1 MLKIVYLSFIFI
13 LISGTVYSQTTLS
26 GKVRDKAS
34 KETLPGAYVFVTTTE
49 GDTLSTTFTNE
60 NGRFTFDR
68 PPQSSLEIKISFVG
82 YEDLSELIEN
92 TDRRNLGTFEL
103 VEEGSLLETYELE
116 GQTMSGQMKGD
127 TVSMN
132 AAAYQTRGQAS
143 AGELIRKMPGVVMQ
157 GGTIEVQG
165 ETVGRVLVDGEPFF
179 GDDPAM
185 AMQNLPV
192 EVIDRIEFL
201 DQLSDQAQLTGFDD
215 GETIKTINIITKKE
229 KRGGTFGRVFA
240 GYGTD
245 DNYLVGGSVNFFNE
259 AQRIT
264 ALGLSNNIN
273 QQNFSADD
281 LSGAFGG
288 DDNRRGGR
296 GRRGNPLTTRER
308 PGITHT
314 NAIGLNFTDK
324 FDEGRAKITGSYFF
338 NESKNFLNRNSS
350 REYILPSDSLQ
361 LYDEIRN
368 SENNS
373 QNHRLDLRLDYDM
386 SEKHAII
393 WRPRVR
399 YEKGSAYSLLSA
411 QNLFNPST
419 PINETEN
426 TTSGNNESF
435 RFLSDFTYRY
445 KFNKEGRTLSAKF
458 DTRMD
463 NDNRDSRLVSVN
475 RDFQTQNLDSLI
487 QNSLSESSSFNYE
500 FEIEYSEPIGEHSQA
515 RLEYEVGNDLG
526 NTLQEVSQREM
537 ESTLFELDST
547 LSNEFENTYLQHE
560 VGLGYRYNKDKIR
573 IFSSFDYQISI
584 LDSDR
589 VFPGF
594 ENTNRTFR
602 NFVPRMVFIYDPNE
616 NTNIRIYYRGDTD
629 APSVRQLQDVIDNS
643 NPIQIST
650 GNPNLDQEYEHRL
663 FTRIRKIN
671 PETNKSFFMY
681 MGGRITSNYLGNATY
696 IASRD
701 TLIQGDVLLRQG
713 GQLNRPENL
722 DQYWDLRSYFS
733 FGFPLNFMQSNLNLS
748 ARAGITNR
756 PGLINEQTNYNRNMY
771 VGPGIGISSNL
782 GEHLDFNLSTRGNYN
797 VVRSSLQENLNN
809 NYYTQSTRLDLY
821 WNFTGGFFF
830 STNVNN
836 QLYKGLGEEFDQSV
850 WLMNADLGYRFPPT
864 EQFELKMTLF
874 DLLNQNTSIDRNVTD
889 VYVEDTRTQVVQQ
902 FFMMTLTYNIR
913 SFGGSASASRMMG
926 N

>member
-1 MLKIVYLSFIFI
+1 MIRFVYLFVIF
-13 LISGTVYSQTTLS
+13 LFSVQAVLAQTTIR
-26 GKVRDKAS
+26 GKVQDKDS
-34 KETLPGAYVFVTTTE
+34 KETLPGAYVFIKSAA
-49 GDTLSTTFTNE
+49 GDTLSNTFTDDR
-60 NGRFTFDR
+60 GRFEFSR
-68 PPQSSLEIKISFVG
+68 PSANTIQISISFVG
-82 YEDLSELIEN
+82 YEDLEKTIEN
-92 TDRRNLGTFEL
+92 VSGSNLGTFEL
-103 VEEGSLLETYELE
+103 VEEGSLLETYEIE
-116 GQTMSGQMKGD
+116 GQAISGEMKGD

-132 AAAYQTRGQAS
+132 ASSFKTRSQAS
-143 AGELIRKMPGVVMQ
+143 AGELIRKMPGVIMQ

-185 AMQNLPV
+185 ALQNLPV
-192 EVIDRIEFL
+192 EIIDRIEFL

-229 KRGGTFGRVFA
+229 KRGGKFGRMFA

-245 DNYLVGGSVNFFNE
+245 DNYLVGGSVNFFSE

-288 DDNRRGGR
+288 SDNRRGGR
-296 GRRGNPLTTRER
+296 GRGGNPLTTRER

-338 NESKNFLNRNSS
+338 NESQNFLNRNSS

-373 QNHRLDLRLDYDM
+373 QNHRLDLRLDYDI

-399 YEKGSAYSLLSA
+399 YEKESTYSLLSA
-411 QNLFNPST
+411 QNLFNPAT

-435 RFLSDFTYRY
+435 QFSSDFTYRY
-445 KFNKEGRTLSAKF
+445 KFDKEGRTLSAQIE
-458 DTRMD
+458 TRT
-463 NDNRDSRLVSVN
+463 NNSNQDSRLVSTN
-475 RDFQTQNLDSLI
+475 RDFQTGNRDSLI
-487 QNSLSESSSFNYE
+487 QNSLGQSNSLNYE
-500 FEIEYSEPIGEHSQA
+500 LELEYTEPIGEHSQL
-515 RLEYEVGNDLG
+515 RLEYEVGNDIG

-537 ESTLFELDST
+537 ESTRFVLDST
-547 LSNEFENTYLQHE
+547 LTNEFENTYMQHE
-560 VGLGYRYNKDKIR
+560 AGLGYSYNKDKIR
-573 IFSSFDYQISI
+573 IYSSLDYQVSV

-589 VFPGF
+589 LFPGF
-594 ENTNRTFR
+594 ENTKRTFG
-602 NFVPRMVFIYDPNE
+602 NIVPRMVFVYDPNE

-650 GNPNLDQEYEHRL
+650 GNPNLDQEYEHRMS
-663 FTRIRKIN
+663 TRIRKIN

-681 MGGRITSNYLGNATY
+681 LGGSMTSDYLGNATY

-701 TLIQGDVLLRQG
+701 TLIQGNVLLRQG

-722 DQYWDLRSYFS
+722 DNYWDLRSYFS

-748 ARAGITNR
+748 ARAGISNR
-756 PGLINEQTNYNRNMY
+756 PGLINDQTNYNRNMY

-797 VVRSSLQENLNN
+797 IVRSSLQENLDN

-821 WNFTGGFFF
+821 WNFAGGFFV

-836 QLYKGLGEEFDQSV
+836 QWYQGLGEDFDQSV

-864 EQFELKMTLF
+864 EKFELKMTVF

-889 VYVEDTRTQVVQQ
+889 VYIEDERTQVVQQ
-902 FFMMTLTYNIR
+902 FFMLTLTYNLR
-913 SFGGSASASRMMG
+913 SFGGTGSRSGGMG

>member
-1 MLKIVYLSFIFI
+1 MLKFAYLLLTVIFI
-13 LISGTVYSQTTLS
+13 HGVAFSQSTLN
-26 GKVRDKAS
+26 GKVRDQSS
-34 KETLPGAYVFVTTTE
+34 KETLPGAYVFVTSVA
-49 GDTLSTTFTNE
+49 GDTLHTTFTDE
-60 NGRFTFDR
+60 NGRFSFER
-68 PPQSSLEIKISFVG
+68 PTQRTLDLSISFVG
-82 YEDLSELIEN
+82 YETLEKRVQVTN
-92 TDRRNLGTFEL
+92 RKNLGAFEM

-116 GQTMSGQMKGD
+116 AQTMSGQMKGD

-157 GGTIEVQG
+157 GGTVEVQG

-185 AMQNLPV
+185 ALQNLPV
-192 EVIDRIEFL
+192 EIIDRIEFL

-215 GETIKTINIITKKE
+215 GETVKTINIITKKE
-229 KRGGTFGRVFA
+229 KRGGKFGRMFA

-259 AQRIT
+259 TQRIT

-288 DDNRRGGR
+288 NDNRRGGG
-296 GRRGNPLTTRER
+296 GRHGNPLTTREM

-314 NAIGLNFTDK
+314 NAIGLNFMDK
-324 FDEGRAKITGSYFF
+324 FDEGRAKLTGSYFF
-338 NESKNFLNRNSS
+338 NESRNFLNRNSS

-368 SENNS
+368 NEDRS

-386 SEKHAII
+386 SDKHAII

-399 YEKGSAYSLLSA
+399 YENGTSNSLLSA
-411 QNLFNPST
+411 QNLFNPNT

-426 TTSGNNESF
+426 TSSGANESF

-463 NDNRDSRLVSVN
+463 NRSSDSRLVSVS
-475 RDFQTQNLDSLI
+475 RDFQTGNRDSLI
-487 QNSLSESSSFNYE
+487 QNTLGKSNSFSYE
-500 FEIEYSEPIGEHSQA
+500 AEIEYTEPIGDHSQI

-537 ESTLFELDST
+537 EATRFVLDST

-560 VGLGYRYNKDKIR
+560 VGLGYRYNKNKIR
-573 IFSSFDYQISI
+573 IYSSFDYQVSL

-589 VFPGF
+589 LFPGF

-671 PETNKSFFMY
+671 PETNRSFFMY
-681 MGGRITSNYLGNATY
+681 LGGRVTSNYLGNATY
-696 IASRD
+696 IASKD

-733 FGFPLNFMQSNLNLS
+733 FGFPLNFMESNLNLS

-756 PGLINEQTNYNRNMY
+756 PGLINDQTNYNRNVY

-782 GEHLDFNLSTRGNYN
+782 GEHLDFNLSTRGNVN
-797 VVRSSLQENLNN
+797 IVRSSLQESLNN

-821 WNFTGGFFF
+821 WNFAGGFFV

-836 QLYKGLGEEFDQSV
+836 QWFQGLGEEFDQSV

-864 EQFELKMTLF
+864 EQFELKMTVF

-889 VYVEDTRTQVVQQ
+889 VYIEDTRTQVVQQ
-902 FFMMTLTYNIR
+902 FFMLTLTYNLR
-913 SFGGSASASRMMG
+913 AFGGTGAPGR
-926 N
+926 

>member
-1 MLKIVYLSFIFI
+1 MIKIVHLSLLI
-13 LISGTVYSQTTLS
+13 LLICGNVFSQSTLK
-26 GKVRDKAS
+26 GRVRNKS
-34 KETLPGAYVFVTTTE
+34 TQETLPGAYVFVTTTE
-49 GDTLSTTFTNE
+49 GDTLSTTFTNAK
-60 NGRFTFDR
+60 GRFTFDKAS
-68 PPQSSLEIKISFVG
+68 QNTVELSISFVG
-82 YEDLSELIEN
+82 YETLIALIEN
-92 TDRRNLGTFEL
+92 TNKRNLGFFEL
-103 VEEGSLLETYELE
+103 VEEGSLLETFEIE
-116 GQTMSGQMKGD
+116 AQTMTGQMKGD

-132 AAAYQTRGQAS
+132 ADAFKTRGQAS
-143 AGELIRKMPGVVMQ
+143 AGELIRKMPGVVMR
-157 GGTIEVQG
+157 GGTVEVQG

-185 AMQNLPV
+185 ALQNLPV
-192 EVIDRIEFL
+192 EIIDRIEFL

-229 KRGGTFGRVFA
+229 KRGGKFGRMFA

-288 DDNRRGGR
+288 NDNRRGGR
-296 GRRGNPLTTRER
+296 GRRGNPLTTREM

-324 FDEGRAKITGSYFF
+324 FDEGRAKVTGSYFF
-338 NESKNFLNRNSS
+338 NDSQNFLNSNSS

-368 SENNS
+368 NENNS

-399 YEKGSAYSLLSA
+399 YENGTSYSLLSA
-411 QNLFNPST
+411 QNLFNPTT

-426 TTSGNNESF
+426 ATSGSNESF
-435 RFLSDFTYRY
+435 RFLSDLTYRY
-445 KFNKEGRTLSAKF
+445 KFDKEGRTLSAKF

-463 NDNRDSRLVSVN
+463 NRNSDSRLVSVN
-475 RDFQTQNLDSLI
+475 RDFQADNRDSLI
-487 QNSLSESSSFNYE
+487 QNSISNSNSFNYE
-500 FEIEYSEPIGEHSQA
+500 FEIEYTEPIADHSQV

-526 NTLQEVSQREM
+526 NTMQEVFQREM
-537 ESTLFELDST
+537 EATQFALDTT
-547 LSNEFENTYLQHE
+547 LSNEFENTYMQHE
-560 VGLGYRYNKDKIR
+560 IGLGYRYNKNKIR
-573 IFSSFDYQISI
+573 IYSSFDYQISL

-589 VFPGF
+589 LFPGF

-602 NFVPRMVFIYDPNE
+602 NFVPRMVFIYEPNE

-650 GNPNLDQEYEHRL
+650 GNPNLNQEYEHRL
-663 FTRIRKIN
+663 FTRIRSID

-681 MGGRITSNYLGNATY
+681 LGGRVTNNYLGNATY
-696 IASRD
+696 IASKD

-722 DQYWDLRSYFS
+722 DQYWDVSSYFS
-733 FGFPLNFMQSNLNLS
+733 FGFPLNFMESNLNLS

-756 PGLINEQTNYNRNMY
+756 PGLINDQTNYNRNMY

-782 GEHLDFNLSTRGNYN
+782 GEDLDFNLSTRGNFN
-797 VVRSSLQENLNN
+797 IVRSSLQENLNN

-821 WNFTGGFFF
+821 WNFAGGFFV

-836 QLYKGLGEEFDQSV
+836 QLYRGLGEEFDQSI
-850 WLMNADLGYRFPPT
+850 WLMNADLGYLFPPS
-864 EQFELKMTLF
+864 EQFELKMTIF

-889 VYVEDTRTQVVQQ
+889 VYIEDTRTQVVQQ
-902 FFMMTLTYNIR
+902 FFMLTLTYNLR
-913 SFGGSASASRMMG
+913 SFGGAASMPR
-926 N
+926 

>member
-1 MLKIVYLSFIFI
+1 MIKIVHLSLLI
-13 LISGTVYSQTTLS
+13 LLICGNVFSQSTLK
-26 GKVRDKAS
+26 GRVRNKS
-34 KETLPGAYVFVTTTE
+34 TQETLPGAYVFVTTTE
-49 GDTLSTTFTNE
+49 GDTLSTTFTNAK
-60 NGRFTFDR
+60 GRFTFDKAS
-68 PPQSSLEIKISFVG
+68 QNTVELSISFVG
-82 YEDLSELIEN
+82 YETLIALIEN
-92 TDRRNLGTFEL
+92 TNKRNLGFFEL
-103 VEEGSLLETYELE
+103 VEEGSLLETFEIE
-116 GQTMSGQMKGD
+116 AQTMTGQMKGD

-132 AAAYQTRGQAS
+132 ADAFKTRGQAS
-143 AGELIRKMPGVVMQ
+143 AGELIRKMPGVVMR
-157 GGTIEVQG
+157 GGTVEVQG

-185 AMQNLPV
+185 ALQNLPV
-192 EVIDRIEFL
+192 EIIDRIEFL

-229 KRGGTFGRVFA
+229 KRGGKFGRMFA

-288 DDNRRGGR
+288 NDNRRGGR
-296 GRRGNPLTTRER
+296 GRRGNPLTTREM

-324 FDEGRAKITGSYFF
+324 FDEGRAKVTGSYFF
-338 NESKNFLNRNSS
+338 NDSQNFLNSNSS

-368 SENNS
+368 NENNS

-399 YEKGSAYSLLSA
+399 YENGTSYSLLSA
-411 QNLFNPST
+411 QNLFNPT
-419 PINETEN
+419 TLINETEN
-426 TTSGNNESF
+426 ATSGSNESF
-435 RFLSDFTYRY
+435 RFLSDLTYRY
-445 KFNKEGRTLSAKF
+445 KFDKEGRTLSAKF

-463 NDNRDSRLVSVN
+463 NRNSDSRLVSVN
-475 RDFQTQNLDSLI
+475 RDFQADNRDSLI
-487 QNSLSESSSFNYE
+487 QNSISNSNSFNYE
-500 FEIEYSEPIGEHSQA
+500 FEIEYTEPIADHSQV

-526 NTLQEVSQREM
+526 NTMQEVFQREM
-537 ESTLFELDST
+537 EATQFALDTT
-547 LSNEFENTYLQHE
+547 LSNEFENTYMQHE
-560 VGLGYRYNKDKIR
+560 IGLGYRYNKNKIR
-573 IFSSFDYQISI
+573 IYSSFDYQISL

-589 VFPGF
+589 LFPGF

-602 NFVPRMVFIYDPNE
+602 NFVPRMVFIYEPNE

-650 GNPNLDQEYEHRL
+650 GNPNLNQEYEHRL
-663 FTRIRKIN
+663 FTRIRSID

-681 MGGRITSNYLGNATY
+681 LGGRVTNNYLGNATY
-696 IASRD
+696 IASKD

-722 DQYWDLRSYFS
+722 DQYWDVSSYFS
-733 FGFPLNFMQSNLNLS
+733 FGFPLNFMESNLNLS

-756 PGLINEQTNYNRNMY
+756 PGLINDQTNYNRNMY

-782 GEHLDFNLSTRGNYN
+782 GEDLDFNLSTRGNFN
-797 VVRSSLQENLNN
+797 IVRSSLQENLNN

-821 WNFTGGFFF
+821 WNFAGGFFV

-836 QLYKGLGEEFDQSV
+836 QLYRGLGEEFDQSI
-850 WLMNADLGYRFPPT
+850 WLMNADLGYLFPPS
-864 EQFELKMTLF
+864 EQFELKMTIF

-889 VYVEDTRTQVVQQ
+889 VYIEDTRTQVVQQ
-902 FFMMTLTYNIR
+902 FFMLTLTYNLR
-913 SFGGSASASRMMG
+913 SFGGAASMPR
-926 N
+926 

>member
-1 MLKIVYLSFIFI
+1 MKKIAYLILIFSFI
-13 LISGTVYSQTTLS
+13 SGPIYSQSDLS
-26 GKVRDKAS
+26 GIVKDKS
-34 KETLPGAYVFVTTTE
+34 TQETLPGAYVFVTSID
-49 GDTLSTTFTNE
+49 GDTLRTTFTDVMGN
-60 NGRFTFDR
+60 FTFKK
-68 PPQSSLEIKISFVG
+68 PTVSSIKIIFSFVG
-82 YEDLSELIEN
+82 YESLTASIEN
-92 TDRRNLGTFEL
+92 INKSNLGIFEL
-103 VEEGSLLETYELE
+103 EEEGSLLETYEIE
-116 GQTMSGQMKGD
+116 AQTMAGEMRGD

-132 AAAYQTRGQAS
+132 AAAFKTRGQAS

-157 GGTIEVQG
+157 GGTVEVQG

-185 AMQNLPV
+185 ALQNLPV
-192 EVIDRIEFL
+192 EIIDRIEFL

-229 KRGGTFGRVFA
+229 KRGGKFGRLFA

-245 DNYLVGGSVNFFNE
+245 NNYLVGGSVNFFSE

-264 ALGLSNNIN
+264 MLGLSNNIN

-288 DDNRRGGR
+288 NDDRRGGR
-296 GRRGNPLTTRER
+296 GRGGNPLTTDER
-308 PGITHT
+308 PGITNT

-338 NESKNFLNRNSS
+338 NDSRNFLNRNSS
-350 REYILPSDSLQ
+350 REYILSSDSLQ

-368 SENNS
+368 SESNF

-399 YEKGSAYSLLSA
+399 YENGTSYSILSG
-411 QNLFNPST
+411 QNLFNPTT
-419 PINETEN
+419 PINETVN
-426 TTSGNNESF
+426 TTSGSNESF

-445 KFNKEGRTLSAKF
+445 KFDKEGRTLSAKF
-458 DTRMD
+458 DTRME
-463 NDNRDSRLVSVN
+463 NSNSDSRLVSVN
-475 RDFQTQNLDSLI
+475 RDYQTSNRDSLI
-487 QNSLSESSSFNYE
+487 QNSLSNSSSFNYE
-500 FEIEYSEPIGEHSQA
+500 FEIEYTEPIADHSQL

-537 ESTLFELDST
+537 EATRFELDTT
-547 LSNEFENTYLQHE
+547 LSNEFENTYMQHE
-560 VGLGYRYNKDKIR
+560 LGLGYQFNKNKVR
-573 IFSSFDYQISI
+573 IYSSFDYQVSL

-589 VFPGF
+589 IFPGF
-594 ENTNRTFR
+594 ENTNRTFK

-663 FTRIRKIN
+663 YTRIRKIN

-696 IASRD
+696 IATKD

-722 DQYWDLRSYFS
+722 DQYWDLSSYFS
-733 FGFPLNFMQSNLNLS
+733 FGLPLNFMQSNLNLS
-748 ARAGITNR
+748 ARAGVTNR
-756 PGLINEQTNYNRNMY
+756 PGLINNQTNYNRNMY

-782 GEHLDFNLSTRGNYN
+782 GEKLDFNLSTRGNFN

-809 NYYTQSTRLDLY
+809 NFYNQSTRLDLY
-821 WNFTGGFFF
+821 WNFAGGFFV

-836 QLYKGLGEEFDQSV
+836 QLYKGLGEEFDQSI

-864 EQFELKMTLF
+864 EQFEFKLTIF
-874 DLLNQNTSIDRNVTD
+874 DLLNQNTSINRNVTD
-889 VYVEDTRTQVVQQ
+889 VFVEDSRTQVVQQ
-902 FFMMTLTYNIR
+902 FFMATLTYNLR
-913 SFGGSASASRMMG
+913 SFGGSSDMPRR
-926 N
+926 

>member
-1 MLKIVYLSFIFI
+1 MIRFVYLFVLFSF
-13 LISGTVYSQTTLS
+13 TVPVVLAQNTIR
-26 GKVRDKAS
+26 GKVRDKES
-34 KETLPGAYVFVTTTE
+34 KETLPGAYVFIKTVE
-49 GDTLSTTFTNE
+49 GDTLSNTFTDDR
-60 NGRFTFDR
+60 GRFEFSR
-68 PPQSSLEIKISFVG
+68 PSESTIQISISFVG
-82 YEDLSELIEN
+82 YEDLQKTIEN
-92 TDRRNLGTFEL
+92 LSGSNLGTFEL
-103 VEEGSLLETYELE
+103 VEEGSLLETYEIQ
-116 GQTMSGQMKGD
+116 GQAISGEMKGD

-132 AAAYQTRGQAS
+132 ASSYKTRSQAS

-157 GGTIEVQG
+157 GGTVEVQG

-185 AMQNLPV
+185 ALQNLPV
-192 EVIDRIEFL
+192 EIIDRIEFL

-229 KRGGTFGRVFA
+229 KRGGKFGRMFA

-245 DNYLVGGSVNFFNE
+245 DNYLVGGSVNFFSE

-288 DDNRRGGR
+288 SDNRRGGG

-373 QNHRLDLRLDYDM
+373 QNHRMDLRLDYDM

-399 YEKGSAYSLLSA
+399 YEKGTSFNLLSA
-411 QNLFNPST
+411 QNLFNPAT

-426 TTSGNNESF
+426 TTSGSNESF

-458 DTRMD
+458 DTRMED
-463 NDNRDSRLVSVN
+463 SNSDSRLVSVN
-475 RDFQTQNLDSLI
+475 RDFQTGLRDSLI
-487 QNSLSESSSFNYE
+487 QNSLGSSNSFIYE
-500 FEIEYSEPIGEHSQA
+500 FEVEYTEPIADHSQI

-537 ESTLFELDST
+537 EATQFVLDST

-560 VGLGYRYNKDKIR
+560 VGLGYRYNKNKIR
-573 IFSSFDYQISI
+573 VFSSFDYQVSI

-589 VFPGF
+589 LFPGF

-650 GNPNLDQEYEHRL
+650 GNPNLDQEYEHSMS
-663 FTRIRKIN
+663 TRIRKIN
-671 PETNKSFFMY
+671 PENNKSFFMY
-681 MGGRITSNYLGNATY
+681 LGGSMTSDYLGNATY

-722 DQYWDLRSYFS
+722 DNYWDLRSYFS

-748 ARAGITNR
+748 ARAGVSNR
-756 PGLINEQTNYNRNMY
+756 PGLINGQTNYNRNMY

-797 VVRSSLQENLNN
+797 IIRSSLQENLDN

-821 WNFTGGFFF
+821 WNFAGGFFV
-830 STNVNN
+830 STNINN
-836 QLYKGLGEEFDQSV
+836 QWYQGLGEDFDQSV
-850 WLMNADLGYRFPPT
+850 WLMNADLGYRFPPS
-864 EQFELKMTLF
+864 ENFELKMTVF

-889 VYVEDTRTQVVQQ
+889 VYIENERTQVVQQ
-902 FFMMTLTYNIR
+902 FFMLTLTYNLR
-913 SFGGSASASRMMG
+913 SFGGTGSGPGGMG

>member
-1 MLKIVYLSFIFI
+1 MKRILCSILYFLS
-13 LISGTVYSQTTLS
+13 ISGSLYSQTNINGT
-26 GKVRDKAS
+26 VQDKTTQ
-34 KETLPGAYVFVTTTE
+34 ETLPGAYVFVTSTA
-49 GDTLSTTFTNE
+49 GDTLSTTFTDDT
-60 NGRFTFDR
+60 GSFSFQR
-68 PPQSSLEIKISFVG
+68 PSADSINIIFSFVG
-82 YEDLSELIEN
+82 YETLIAPIKTSN
-92 TDRRNLGTFEL
+92 RKNLGVFEL
-103 VEEGSLLETYELE
+103 EEEGSLLDTYEIE
-116 GQTMSGQMKGD
+116 AQTMAGEMRGD

-132 AAAYQTRGQAS
+132 AAAFKTRGQAS
-143 AGELIRKMPGVVMQ
+143 AGELIRKMPGVFMQ
-157 GGTIEVQG
+157 GGTVEVQG

-185 AMQNLPV
+185 ALQNLPV
-192 EVIDRIEFL
+192 EIIDRIEFL

-229 KRGGTFGRVFA
+229 KRGGKFGRLFA

-245 DNYLVGGSVNFFNE
+245 ENYLVGGSVNFFSE

-264 ALGLSNNIN
+264 MLGLSNNIN

-288 DDNRRGGR
+288 NDDRRGGR
-296 GRRGNPLTTRER
+296 GRGGNPLTTDER
-308 PGITHT
+308 AGITHT

-338 NESKNFLNRNSS
+338 NDSRNFLNRNSS
-350 REYILPSDSLQ
+350 REYILSSDSLQ
-361 LYDEIRN
+361 FYEEVRN
-368 SENNS
+368 SEGNF

-399 YEKGSAYSLLSA
+399 YETGSTYNLLSA
-411 QNLFNPST
+411 QNLFNPTT
-419 PINETEN
+419 PINETVN
-426 TTSGNNESF
+426 TTLGSNESF

-445 KFNKEGRTLSAKF
+445 KFDKKGRTLSAKF
-458 DTRMD
+458 DSRMD
-463 NDNRDSRLVSVN
+463 NNSSDSRLVSVSRDYQRSN
-475 RDFQTQNLDSLI
+475 RDSLI
-487 QNSLSESSSFNYE
+487 QNSLSTSNSFNYE
-500 FEIEYSEPIGEHSQA
+500 FEIEYTEPIADHSQL

-526 NTLQEVSQREM
+526 KTLQEVSQREM
-537 ESTLFELDST
+537 EATRFELDTT

-560 VGLGYRYNKDKIR
+560 LGLGYQFNKNKVR
-573 IFSSFDYQISI
+573 IYSSFDYQVSL

-589 VFPGF
+589 LFPGF

-663 FTRIRKIN
+663 YTRIRKIN

-681 MGGRITSNYLGNATY
+681 MGGRITNNYLGNATY
-696 IASRD
+696 IASKD
-701 TLIQGDVLLRQG
+701 TLLQGDVLLRQG
-713 GQLNRPENL
+713 GQLSRPENL
-722 DQYWDLRSYFS
+722 DQYWDLSSYFS
-733 FGFPLNFMQSNLNLS
+733 FGLPLNFMQSNLNLS
-748 ARAGITNR
+748 ARAGVTNR
-756 PGLINEQTNYNRNMY
+756 PGLINNQTNYNRNMY

-782 GEHLDFNLSTRGNYN
+782 GEKLDFNLSTRGNFN
-797 VVRSSLQENLNN
+797 IVRSSLQENLNN
-809 NYYTQSTRLDLY
+809 NFYNQSTRLDLY
-821 WNFTGGFFF
+821 WNFAGGFFM

-836 QLYKGLGEEFDQSV
+836 QLYMGLGEEFDQSI

-864 EQFELKMTLF
+864 EQFEFKLTIF
-874 DLLNQNTSIDRNVTD
+874 DLLNQNTSINREVTD
-889 VYVEDTRTQVVQQ
+889 VYIEDTQTQVVQQ
-902 FFMMTLTYNIR
+902 FFMATLTYNLR
-913 SFGGSASASRMMG
+913 SFGGSSGTPR
-926 N
+926 

>member
-1 MLKIVYLSFIFI
+1 MLKFAYLLLKVIFI
-13 LISGTVYSQTTLS
+13 HGVAFSQSTLN
-26 GKVRDKAS
+26 GKVRDQSS
-34 KETLPGAYVFVTTTE
+34 KETLPGAYVFVTSVA
-49 GDTLSTTFTNE
+49 GDTLHTTFTDE
-60 NGRFTFDR
+60 NGRFSFER
-68 PPQSSLEIKISFVG
+68 PTQRTLDLSISFVG
-82 YEDLSELIEN
+82 YETLEKRVQVTN
-92 TDRRNLGTFEL
+92 RKNLGAFEM

-116 GQTMSGQMKGD
+116 AQTMSGQMKGD

-157 GGTIEVQG
+157 GGTVEVQG

-185 AMQNLPV
+185 ALQNLPV
-192 EVIDRIEFL
+192 EIIDRIEFL

-215 GETIKTINIITKKE
+215 GETVKTINIITKKE
-229 KRGGTFGRVFA
+229 KRGGKFGRLFA

-259 AQRIT
+259 TQRIT

-288 DDNRRGGR
+288 NDNRRGGG
-296 GRRGNPLTTRER
+296 GRRGNPLTTREM

-324 FDEGRAKITGSYFF
+324 FDEGRAKLTGSYFF
-338 NESKNFLNRNSS
+338 NESRNFLNRNSS

-368 SENNS
+368 NEDRS

-386 SEKHAII
+386 SDKHAII

-399 YEKGSAYSLLSA
+399 YENGTSNSLLSA
-411 QNLFNPST
+411 QNLFNPNT

-426 TTSGNNESF
+426 TSSGANESF

-463 NDNRDSRLVSVN
+463 NRSSDSRLVSVS
-475 RDFQTQNLDSLI
+475 RDFQTGNRDSLI
-487 QNSLSESSSFNYE
+487 QNTLGKSNSFSYE
-500 FEIEYSEPIGEHSQA
+500 AEIEYTEPIGDHSQI

-537 ESTLFELDST
+537 EATRFVLDST

-560 VGLGYRYNKDKIR
+560 VGLGYRYNKNKIR
-573 IFSSFDYQISI
+573 IYSSFDYQVSL

-589 VFPGF
+589 LFPGF

-671 PETNKSFFMY
+671 PETNRSFFMY
-681 MGGRITSNYLGNATY
+681 LGGRVTSNYLGNATY
-696 IASRD
+696 IASKD

-733 FGFPLNFMQSNLNLS
+733 FGFPLNFMESNLNLS

-756 PGLINEQTNYNRNMY
+756 PGLINDQTNYNRNVY

-782 GEHLDFNLSTRGNYN
+782 GEHLDFNLSTRGNVN
-797 VVRSSLQENLNN
+797 IVRSSLQESLNN

-821 WNFTGGFFF
+821 WNFAGGFFV

-836 QLYKGLGEEFDQSV
+836 QWFQGLGEEFDQSV

-864 EQFELKMTLF
+864 EQFELKMTVF

-889 VYVEDTRTQVVQQ
+889 VA
-902 FFMMTLTYNIR
+902 I
-913 SFGGSASASRMMG
+913 
-926 N
+926 